1 MKAHEYTGLKMS
13 DPYYV
18 MVLVP
23 DGHYF
28 IHERCNSF
36 DEAFKQH
43 QIAVKMYMLPEK
55 DVEIVKVVD
64 WVTEDE

>member
-1 MKAHEYTGLKMS
+1 MKAKEYQGLKMA

-28 IHERCNSF
+28 IHERCANF
-36 DEAFKQH
+36 DEAFEQH
-43 QIAVKMYMLPEK
+43 QIAVKMYMLREK

-64 WVTEDE
+64 WVTDEQ